1 MEFSK
6 YEFER
11 LKQYRSDFLKALS
24 DANTGYKT
32 VGQINYAT
40 CAFLDFI
47 KEEIENDDKT
57 S

>member
-1 MEFSK
+1 MGFSK
-6 YEFER
+6 YEFEQ
-11 LKQYRSDFLKALS
+11 LKQYRSDFLKALA
-24 DANTGYKT
+24 DTKVNYKL

-47 KEEIENDDKT
+47 KEEIEKNDKT

>member
-11 LKQYRSDFLKALS
+11 LNQYRSDFLKALS
-24 DANTGYKT
+24 DAKISYKT

-47 KEEIENDDKT
+47 KEEIKNDDKT